1 MRGCDIAPYLVP
13 RSLASLGAFPYLLV
27 SRYSLRSMTSHPV
40 PRFARY
46 LDGSQGFMKKLRL
59 AGSFMEILLASLEG
73 YHDLGLTFP
82 PQLVLVARG
91 KLKTRSHFRGAEKM
105 PISFKY
111 VYSDTEPVK
120 KLVNCTVLVTR
131 GPVKRGDTLPR

>member
-1 MRGCDIAPYLVP
+1 
-13 RSLASLGAFPYLLV
+13 
-27 SRYSLRSMTSHPV
+27 MTSHPV

-91 KLKTRSHFRGAEKM
+91 KLKTRSHFRGAEKNANFVQ
-105 PISFKY
+105 IRVF
-111 VYSDTEPVK
+111 
-120 KLVNCTVLVTR
+120 
-131 GPVKRGDTLPR
+131 